1 MAYILTDSAQ
11 RFFDADD
18 KNAIEVVKV
27 ANISADDIGEYSP
40 FALFYMVGE
49 VCTRNGFNVKSITQ
63 SNKKN
68 VKIEGFTKRG
78 ILPIPISETL
88 SVGDKYTADGIFSV
102 SSDGSSRTEGSVE
115 ITEIIVCKN
124 EDDIASVLNAMQKL
138 GTQFGRKIKMAEQ
151 DDGFVPETLMKAE
164 EVFSAESYESFMAE
178 LGMDSY
184 PQDRFYLSNV

>member
-40 FALFYMVGE
+40 FALFYRVGE

-164 EVFSAESYESFMAE
+164 EVYSAESYESFRAE